1 MTFFLAISAFIKHY
15 FSSCFACALYDLFS
29 FYILCYVATLV
40 TNGYTICCGALS
52 LSIYTGKWAE
62 PIEPAAFKTQAQAH
76 SSVSEGFLWSQR
88 EGWACW
94 KDRVAPVNEG
104 VEGS

>member
-15 FSSCFACALYDLFS
+15 FSSFFACAVYDLFS

-52 LSIYTGKWAE
+52 LYILGSELNQLNRLCSRHKHKRTLLLVKAFCEAGERDELVGKTE
-62 PIEPAAFKTQAQAH
+62 
-76 SSVSEGFLWSQR
+76 
-88 EGWACW
+88 
-94 KDRVAPVNEG
+94 
-104 VEGS
+104 